1 MDLLGRLT
9 RATIVKVVIAALALL
24 AIAAAQTRTQ
34 NQPGQAGRY
43 QLLSAQYRW
52 PGIDAEHKMTFDDR
66 DHLFRIDTATGE
78 TSILLFIA
86 QEDRNG
92 GQLQSFW
99 SPVGRAGVP
108 K

>member
-1 MDLLGRLT
+1 MT
-9 RATIVKVVIAALALL
+9 RTVAVNVAIAALTLL

-52 PGIDAEHKMTFDDR
+52 PEIDAEHKMTFDDR

-78 TSILLFIA
+78 TSILLFIS
-86 QEDRNG
+86 QEDRN

-99 SPVGRAGVP
+99 SPVGRVALP
-108 K
+108 NK